1 MALATSATTP
11 GEFAEISPHC
21 AQVEAMICSTSELN
35 SAFELIAAAGI
46 DTTTGSTT
54 TKSAVAESVGL
65 TGSGV
70 EVPVLTEKFTPSF
83 WPITLT

>member
-21 AQVEAMICSTSELN
+21 AQVEARTFFTSAEN
-35 SAFELIAAAGI
+35 SDFELSSAVGI
-46 DTTTGSTT
+46 VTMTGSTT
-54 TKSAVAESVGL
+54 TKSAVAGSVGL

-70 EVPVLTEKFTPSF
+70 EAPVLTEKLTPLF
-83 WPITLT
+83 